1 MTKEETIKIMAMLGA
16 FYSGG
21 KNDPKMQAV
30 AWHMILAKYD
40 YKTAEAAVLHFA
52 ENDKREYATFPT
64 VGAIVA
70 EIKAESARRF
80 RPIRE
85 IIRSVSYGDPYKS
98 LSAEARQLID
108 IKQYR
113 EWLCIDAMEFA
124 ERSEEFAHYLE
135 DKVQGRTSKCLSD
148 YSMTPMESASQD

>member
-21 KNDPKMQAV
+21 KNDPRSQAV

-40 YKTAEAAVLHFA
+40 YRTAEAAVLHFA
-52 ENDKREYATFPT
+52 ENDKRDYATFPT

-70 EIKAESARRF
+70 EIKAEMTRRYK
-80 RPIRE
+80 PVRE

-98 LSAEARQLID
+98 LSAEAKQLID
-108 IKQYR
+108 ITQYR
-113 EWLCIDAMEFA
+113 EWLRIDAMEFA

-135 DKVQGRTSKCLSD
+135 DKAQGRTGKCLSD
-148 YSMTPMESASQD
+148 YSMIPTGSASQD